1 MSVARVG
8 AIVGNQRSGT
18 TAVGRLLGAQPG
30 VIYAG
35 EIFHNVRGPQ
45 DEPEFEK
52 YMTLP
57 EANFFAFKERF
68 VGRFPSLVYPSAR
81 NQAAIWTGYL
91 GHLAS
96 LDRDALWIV
105 DIKYNSMHH
114 LEPVWSQPFA
124 KPHLLDLLSKASVP
138 ILHVVRDDVF
148 AQAIS
153 GLRASRE
160 RRWHAAAGEASA
172 PDAGGPVRYEPQQV
186 AQQMQRNT
194 RLRSHFVGLLDGYRP
209 LLQATYEQMFLDGD
223 LRPKARADFAALF
236 GLAGPLQGPIDL
248 QKIAPAALRQ
258 EIANVPGLLAHFA
271 DGPFAEL
278 VRKHLAG

>member
-1 MSVARVG
+1 MSGVRIG

-45 DEPEFEK
+45 DEPDFEK

-68 VGRFPSLVYPSAR
+68 VGRFPALVYPSPR
-81 NQAAIWTGYL
+81 NQVAIWTGYL

-114 LEPVWSQPFA
+114 LEPIWSLPFA
-124 KPHLLDLLSKASVP
+124 KPHLLDLLAKSSVP
-138 ILHVVRDDVF
+138 LLHIVRDDVF

-153 GLRASRE
+153 GMRASRE
-160 RRWHAAAGEASA
+160 KRWHVAAGETPVPQGAV
-172 PDAGGPVRYEPQQV
+172 PVRYEPQQV
-186 AQQMQRNT
+186 AQQMQRNA
-194 RLRSHFVGLLDGYRP
+194 RLRNHFAGLLEGHSP
-209 LLQATYEQMFLDGD
+209 LLQATYEQMFVDGD
-223 LRPKARADFAALF
+223 LRLKARADFAALF
-236 GLAGPLQGPIDL
+236 GLPEPLRGPMDL
-248 QKIAPAALRQ
+248 RKIAPPALRQ
-258 EIANVPGLLAHFA
+258 EIANVPGLLAYFANSPFA
-271 DGPFAEL
+271 DL